1 MEETTEKKK
10 GSKIGKV
17 LAILLATFLIA
28 IAVIGIV
35 GYVYYRSVGMREEE
49 KMQAI
54 HKQNQTAFLPFE
66 EPIEYGTEM
75 SYEELCEKLIASD
88 HLSKGTTF
96 SLSMD
101 HQELSKGSQYVFET
115 VGNHVLQVRFSC
127 PYEYTFFTKQ
137 LKMIENIKEYVLIV
151 EDTKPPILSGIEDKT
166 ITIGDE
172 VDPKS
177 GITAHDEVDG
187 ALEVQIEGNIDN
199 TKAGEYVIKVFATD
213 KNENVAEQT
222 YTVTVKEK
230 LVEKTA
236 TETTTNK
243 GNTTTSNSSN
253 KTNTETSQEEI
264 ADDASTK
271 SGRLKLAT
279 AEAKRVVGQITKP
292 SMSANQKAE
301 AIFNYL
307 HHNVARQ
314 TNQSNEAY
322 KTNFGNEAY
331 AALILKK
338 AACSGFCKAVT
349 LMCNAAGLQSKHVN
363 ANSWTHQWNTVLIN
377 GEWIILDAQGGI
389 FGGTVHPLEV
399 N

>member
-75 SYEELCEKLIASD
+75 SYEELCVKLIASD

-96 SLSMD
+96 SVLVN
-101 HQELSKGSQYVFET
+101 HKELTKGSQYVFET

-338 AACSGFCKAVT
+338 AACSGF
-349 LMCNAAGLQSKHVN
+349 
-363 ANSWTHQWNTVLIN
+363 
-377 GEWIILDAQGGI
+377 
-389 FGGTVHPLEV
+389 
-399 N
+399 

>member
-1 MEETTEKKK
+1 MEEATEKKK

-54 HKQNQTAFLPFE
+54 RKQNQTAFLPFE

-96 SLSMD
+96 SVLVN
-101 HQELSKGSQYVFET
+101 HKELTKGSQYVFET

-137 LKMIENIKEYVLIV
+137 LKMIENTKDYVLVV
-151 EDTKPPILSGIEDKT
+151 EDTKPPILSGIEDKI

-172 VDPKS
+172 FDPKS
-177 GITAHDEVDG
+177 GVTAHDEVDG
-187 ALEVQIEGNIDN
+187 ALEVQIEGTVD
-199 TKAGEYVIKVFATD
+199 TAKAGEYVIKVFATD

-230 LVEKTA
+230 PVEKA
-236 TETTTNK
+236 PSTTTNK
-243 GNTTTSNSSN
+243 GSSTISSNANKTTT
-253 KTNTETSQEEI
+253 TTSQEEV
-264 ADDASTK
+264 ADDTSTK
-271 SGRLKLAT
+271 SGRLKLAN
-279 AEAKRVVGQITKP
+279 AEEKRVVGQITKP
-292 SMSANQKAE
+292 SMSVEQKAQ
-301 AIFNYL
+301 AICSYL
-307 HHNVARQ
+307 YQNVARQ

-322 KTNFGNEAY
+322 KANFGNEAY

-349 LMCNAAGLQSKHVN
+349 LMCNAAGVQSKHIN
-363 ANSWTHQWNTVLIN
+363 ANSWQHQWNTVLIN
-377 GEWIILDAQGGI
+377 SEWIILDAQIGLL
-389 FGGTVHPLEV
+389 GGTVHPLEA